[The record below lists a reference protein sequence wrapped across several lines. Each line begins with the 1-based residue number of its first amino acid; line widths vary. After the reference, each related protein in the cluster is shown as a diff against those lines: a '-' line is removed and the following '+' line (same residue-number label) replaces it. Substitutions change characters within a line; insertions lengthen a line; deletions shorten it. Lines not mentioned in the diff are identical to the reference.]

1 MARAHLNKS
10 KELVTNTTAAS
21 KYMPKEPITCII
33 YEVRSEC
40 GISIDADSEPL
51 STVAVRTEINFLILF
66 SGPRDIIRLIEDLG
80 FQAKMH
86 KRKFEDN
93 ANYLSHQEEI
103 GKWRNSFLISL
114 IFGGPCMAI
123 MMYYMIQMSID
134 GHKHK
139 DNCCLVPGLSLQ
151 NLLLFLLSTPVQV
164 SISFY

>member
-1 MARAHLNKS
+1 MIESILHYELND
-10 KELVTNTTAAS
+10 
-21 KYMPKEPITCII
+21 I
-33 YEVRSEC
+33 Y
-40 GISIDADSEPL
+40 
-51 STVAVRTEINFLILF
+51 FLNHF

-93 ANYLSHQEEI
+93 ANFLSHQEEI

-134 GHKHK
+134 GHQHK

-164 SISFY
+164 SISFYYSSINGMFFSGISVMEFLQ

>member
-1 MARAHLNKS
+1 MYQLN
-10 KELVTNTTAAS
+10 N
-21 KYMPKEPITCII
+21 I
-33 YEVRSEC
+33 Y
-40 GISIDADSEPL
+40 
-51 STVAVRTEINFLILF
+51 FLIHF
-66 SGPRDIIRLIEDLG
+66 SGPRDIIRFIEDLG

-103 GKWRNSFLISL
+103 AKWRNSFLISL

-134 GHKHK
+134 GHHHK

-164 SISFY
+164 RILFY